1 VSLGDSLRGL
11 KEFVGKR
18 LLDKIGVDF
27 GNYLNW
33 ENNVF
38 SIQFS
43 LGITAGRYKS
53 CLEEESTNWTQERIY
68 LIFELGIFYFEI
80 FFEKELKDEK
90 EI

>member
-33 ENNVF
+33 ENN
-38 SIQFS
+38 SILSRYNSRPIQELS
-43 LGITAGRYKS
+43 RGREHKLDS
-53 CLEEESTNWTQERIY
+53 REDLSDI
-68 LIFELGIFYFEI
+68 
-80 FFEKELKDEK
+80 
-90 EI
+90 